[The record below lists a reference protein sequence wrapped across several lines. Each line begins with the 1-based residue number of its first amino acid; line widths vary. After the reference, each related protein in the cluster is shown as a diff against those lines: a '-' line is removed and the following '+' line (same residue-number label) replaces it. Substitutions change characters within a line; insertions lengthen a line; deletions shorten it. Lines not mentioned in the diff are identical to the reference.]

1 MQNLLST
8 NGPSEERK
16 PESPDSLRAIESRY
30 RKIILSLES
39 LEYFL
44 GGLTPTR
51 PAADSAT
58 IMSLGNQSISLI
70 NEATQTEAPITP
82 NLASKP
88 TDLNE
93 TLSADEIRALID
105 QIVEGE
111 VNQG

>member
-44 GGLTPTR
+44 GGLPPTR
-51 PAADSAT
+51 PAADSET

-70 NEATQTEAPITP
+70 NEATQTEAPSLAAQP
-82 NLASKP
+82 NNP
-88 TDLNE
+88 TE
-93 TLSADEIRALID
+93 ALSADEIRALINK
-105 QIVEGE
+105 IVEGE